1 MPLVPS
7 ICPYCGVGCGLLLD
21 VECGKVVRVIPNRN
35 HVLSKGKV
43 CGKGA
48 SAHKS
53 LHLPSRLT
61 RPLKRV
67 GGSFIE
73 VSWDEALN
81 EIADKIKEI
90 REKHGGKA
98 IAIYGGCQNTLE
110 EVYLMSKL
118 VRFLGSNNVDSCAR
132 VCHEPS
138 ATALRET
145 VGVGASGTSVE
156 EMVNAKVIVIAGEQ
170 LTESHPVLVDYLL
183 KAKERG
189 AKVVVI
195 DPVLTKTARYATLFL
210 QVNQGTDVYLYNAVA
225 NYLIQND
232 LYDKE
237 FVMKRTKGFEDYVR
251 VVSKYTIVEAEKV
264 TGVPKGK
271 IIEFAELI
279 SQKGVI
285 FSWGLGLSEGGGVDA
300 VRAYLNLML
309 LTGNVGFSGAG
320 PIVYRGQSNVQGSG
334 DILKPWQLPNGPLTP
349 ENAERLSRLWG
360 FPVPLE
366 RGLTVTDALLND
378 NSVRAMILVNFNVAH
393 SMPNR
398 AKVIRRLR
406 ELDLLVVLDAYM
418 TETAELAHYVL
429 PVAMWAES
437 EGSVT
442 SLDRLV
448 KWRFKAVD
456 PPGEARQTLFVLADL
471 GERLGLRTSRDPR
484 EVFEEMKEVVPLY
497 SKLSL
502 ADVMDHSKNSRYPN
516 GELVLYSEKFLTK
529 DGFAHFVPVEYR
541 EIDRRGIGL
550 VLITGRV
557 VTHYNTDSLSRYM
570 GDIEEAIYLN
580 PEDMRELGIREGQEV
595 LVRSQC
601 GEARVKARKMEGLKR
616 GFAFMPNSLDSVNY
630 VVCDVLDPETRIPL
644 YKSTAVTVTP
654 LSN

>member
-21 VECGKVVRVIPNRN
+21 VEGGKVVRVIPNRN

-53 LHLPSRLT
+53 LYLPNRLT

-67 GGSFIE
+67 GDSFVE

-81 EIADKIKEI
+81 EIADKIKKI

-145 VGVGASGTSVE
+145 VGIGASGTSVE
-156 EMVNAKVIVIAGEQ
+156 ELVNAKVIVIAGEQ

-189 AKVVVI
+189 AKVVII
-195 DPVLTKTARYATLFL
+195 DPVFTKTARYATLFL

-237 FVMKRTKGFEDYVR
+237 FVMKRTKGFEDYAK
-251 VVSKYTIVEAEKV
+251 VVSRYTIEEAEKV
-264 TGVPKGK
+264 TNVPKGK

-309 LTGNVGFSGAG
+309 LTGNVGLSGAG

-334 DILKPWQLPNGPLTP
+334 DLLKPWQLPNGPLTP

-366 RGLTVTDALLND
+366 SGLTVTDALLND
-378 NSVRAMILVNFNVAH
+378 NSIRAMILVNYNVAH
-393 SMPNR
+393 SMPNK

-418 TETAELAHYVL
+418 TETAKLAHYVL

-437 EGSVT
+437 EGSVM

-471 GERLGLRTSRDPR
+471 GERLRLRTSRDPK

-497 SKLSL
+497 SNLSL

-541 EIDRRGIGL
+541 EIDRRGKGL

-570 GDIEEAIYLN
+570 GDIEEAIYIN
-580 PEDMRELGIREGQEV
+580 PDDMRELGIREGQEV

-601 GEARVKARKMEGLKR
+601 GEARVKARKMEGLKK
-616 GFAFMPNSLDSVNY
+616 GFAFMSNSLDSVNY

-644 YKSTAVTVTP
+644 YKSTAVTVIP

>member
-21 VECGKVVRVIPNRN
+21 VEGGKVVRVIPNRN

-53 LHLPSRLT
+53 LYLPSRLT
-61 RPLKRV
+61 RPLRRV
-67 GGSFIE
+67 GDSFVE

-145 VGVGASGTSVE
+145 VGIGASGTSVE

-225 NYLIQND
+225 NYLIEND

-251 VVSKYTIVEAEKV
+251 VVSRYTLEEAEKV

-309 LTGNVGFSGAG
+309 LTGNVGFRGAG

-334 DILKPWQLPNGPLTP
+334 DLLKPWQLPNGPLTP

-471 GERLGLRTSRDPR
+471 GERLGLRTSRDPK

-529 DGFAHFVPVEYR
+529 DGFARFVPVEYR
-541 EIDRRGIGL
+541 EINRRGNGL